1 MRNYELIRKFSTE
14 THSIILWIAANEGA
28 CELCVDMADKVCL
41 AAEAIV
47 EVAEESDETAMEI
60 AELLMNTFRAISRV
74 RVVDTEDGE
83 GGEIS
88 ESEDI

>member
-1 MRNYELIRKFSTE
+1 
-14 THSIILWIAANEGA
+14 
-28 CELCVDMADKVCL
+28 MADKVCL